1 MIIGLAKME
10 LEERIHYI
18 RLFVPRINN
27 WAVCDIFSGELK
39 KTAVGKGKEQYG
51 SLSSLISNPAGNTT
65 CVSEPSCCYPITQTR
80 TIWNAP

>member
-10 LEERIHYI
+10 LEERINYI

-39 KTAVGKGKEQYG
+39 KDGGRKRERNSMAVYPA
-51 SLSSLISNPAGNTT
+51 LSEVKRRI
-65 CVSEPSCCYPITQTR
+65 
-80 TIWNAP
+80 